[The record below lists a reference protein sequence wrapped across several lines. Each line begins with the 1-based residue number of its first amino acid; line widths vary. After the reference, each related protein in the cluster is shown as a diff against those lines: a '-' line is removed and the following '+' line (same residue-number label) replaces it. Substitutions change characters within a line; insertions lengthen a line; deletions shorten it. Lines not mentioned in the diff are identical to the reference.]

1 MKTDTT
7 LNNNDINLIKSP
19 TEMTYEDDDPYGL
32 RPYNRKVRR
41 YAEKHKIS
49 GAEAFEIL
57 YEKRNFGLD

>member
-1 MKTDTT
+1 MM
-7 LNNNDINLIKSP
+7 INYAKK
-19 TEMTYEDDDPYGL
+19 MVYNEDDDPYGL

-49 GAEAFEIL
+49 GAEAFKAL